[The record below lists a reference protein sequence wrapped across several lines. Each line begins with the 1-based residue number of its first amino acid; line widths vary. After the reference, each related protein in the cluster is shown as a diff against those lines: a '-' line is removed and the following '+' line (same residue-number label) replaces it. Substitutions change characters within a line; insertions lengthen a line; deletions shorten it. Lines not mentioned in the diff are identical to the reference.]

1 MELLGYLKITV
12 RIPRGR
18 MENVPDGRGLL
29 ERQGISEG
37 NMREAFL
44 RVCTEAL

>member
-1 MELLGYLKITV
+1 
-12 RIPRGR
+12 
-18 MENVPDGRGLL
+18 MENVSDGRGIL

-44 RVCTEAL
+44 SVCTEAL